1 MQKESKC
8 LNNMLKLICL
18 NNKLQVA
25 KALGFS
31 VNSAMAGN
39 EQVA

>member
-8 LNNMLKLICL
+8 CL

-25 KALGFS
+25 KPLGFS
-31 VNSAMAGN
+31 VNFAMAGN